1 MSEQQFANVDEYIAD
16 LKAKLQKNG
25 ECGNTWYNLGVAL
38 LSKRDFLEAER
49 AFREA
54 VGNSPK
60 LAEAYVQ
67 LGGIAMHRGDLGSC
81 LSYNVQ
87 ATQVRPFFA
96 VPWGNI
102 GFCHLQQGDSEKA
115 VKALE
120 KAIKYDPNFVQAM
133 ATKGSAHFQRG
144 ELDDAARDLEKAVSL
159 QPTFG
164 PAWNNL
170 ALVHAEK
177 GEWAKADECVKK
189 AQESGYEVPA
199 EFLQE
204 IASNL

>member
-1 MSEQQFANVDEYIAD
+1 MSEQKFANVDEYIAD
-16 LKAKLQKNG
+16 LKAKLQKNS

-67 LGGIAMHRGDLGSC
+67 LGGIAMHRGDLESC

-120 KAIKYDPNFVQAM
+120 KAIKYDPNFVQAL

-144 ELDDAARDLEKAVSL
+144 ELDDAVRDLSKAVSL
-159 QPTFG
+159 QPMFG

-177 GEWAKADECVKK
+177 GDWPQADECVKK
-189 AQESGYEVPA
+189 AQESGYDVPA

-204 IASNL
+204 IAANL

>member
-1 MSEQQFANVDEYIAD
+1 MPEQQFATVDEYIAD
-16 LKAKLQKNG
+16 LKAKLEKNN

-38 LSKRDFLEAER
+38 LSKRDFMEAER

-67 LGGIAMHRGDLGSC
+67 LGGLAMNRGDLEGC
-81 LSYNVQ
+81 LNYNVQ

-102 GFCHLQQGDSEKA
+102 GFCQLQQGDSDKA
-115 VKALE
+115 VRSLE
-120 KAIKYDPNFVQAM
+120 KAIKYDPNFVQAL
-133 ATKGSAHFQRG
+133 ATLGSAHFQRG
-144 ELDDAARDLEKAVSL
+144 ELDDAEEKLSKAVQI
-159 QPTFG
+159 QPKFG

-170 ALVHAEK
+170 ALIHAER
-177 GEWAKADECVKK
+177 GQWAKADECVKK
-189 AQESGYEVPA
+189 AQESGYEVPEA
-199 EFLQE
+199 FLNE
-204 IASNL
+204 IAANL